1 MEIKARL
8 SRIISEEMREREQQ
22 ETLSSYN
29 VNVRINYLDLHLATT
44 DLFKV
49 QKFINHIRLGLDLI
63 HGRIYF
69 SLLMAIASRDG
80 RQSKKI
86 CSST

>member
-29 VNVRINYLDLHLATT
+29 VNVRINYLATT